1 MRRRPLP
8 TQLTTALDDV
18 QASRA
23 PEVTRV
29 LRPGEARVSRAVGHT
44 IGSCPRQ
51 WPSANARPILP
62 SARAQPVPRPRAALP
77 PKEPV
82 PYVEPTADSCS
93 RNRVPSVR
101 HLLLNEARRR
111 RSGPGTRPGGR
122 RARAVGLSGIVGT
135 AFGHACA
142 VCEWN
147 RSGGDSRGHSAVDQM
162 RSESGAIGRTAHG
175 GPVME
180 PRSPPP
186 CNATLCGAD
195 LRPLA
200 SGRRTVPDRQ

>member
-44 IGSCPRQ
+44 IGSCPRR

-147 RSGGDSRGHSAVDQM
+147 PALWRRQPRAFRRRSDELGIRCDRPYRAWRPGD
-162 RSESGAIGRTAHG
+162 GAS
-175 GPVME
+175 V
-180 PRSPPP
+180 SPSMQRD
-186 CNATLCGAD
+186 TV
-195 LRPLA
+195 
-200 SGRRTVPDRQ
+200 RR